1 MNIFNNKRPV
11 TSSQNV
17 TSSLERRCTNDATN
31 FASFERRF
39 RGVDSLERRYNVDT
53 QKFIA
58 QNDAGNVGCGSNIH
72 VSLGG

>member
-1 MNIFNNKRPV
+1 MVMMSNARALLV
-11 TSSQNV
+11 VVRLAT
-17 TSSLERRCTNDATN
+17 LELKLGTLLR
-31 FASFERRF
+31 
-39 RGVDSLERRYNVDT
+39 SLERRYNVDT